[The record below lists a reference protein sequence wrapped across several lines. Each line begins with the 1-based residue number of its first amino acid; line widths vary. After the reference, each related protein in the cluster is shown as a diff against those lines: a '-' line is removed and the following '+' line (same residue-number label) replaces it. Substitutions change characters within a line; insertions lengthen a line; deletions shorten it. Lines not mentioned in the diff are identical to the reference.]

1 MKRFKNIHVSLIV
14 KITTVVFF
22 AFLFVIA
29 NEMRL
34 GIDRYMKNTVETNAE
49 SIVLQLDKFAKSYS
63 ENIAINEVD
72 LTGDTF
78 QRAYNFAL
86 SGDTTKVKCLTDKE
100 GNILDISR
108 EGIEN
113 PTITILVT
121 SDDSKETVSIDL
133 STLQS
138 EELDNE
144 VAIESL
150 EFYLSQNTSPSAYV
164 TVDLIENMPE
174 DDIGRKRKSN
184 DALKNIEILGLEI
197 TTEDDSFS
205 IYSEKYYGD
214 VNDEDII
221 SYEGTMISY
230 SSDSLEVTFA
240 TQITS
245 NFSSSFYEVTEKSY
259 CVIQEYDDS
268 IAFIQNAI
276 NNNNLSQVFDNTIF
290 SSQITVDSGYLY
302 ADYYLVKNMEY
313 MDKTYS
319 TVVMRLE
326 DYTLVEDKDVYST
339 DEMTCGYLFV
349 VTEYDDLFINSFASY
364 FLDNASTYLMVLLFI
379 VIISIMIAYM
389 VVKPIRKIETTTKH
403 LTLREFDYP
412 IDTSRHDELGD
423 LSRDIKKMSEELEK
437 TINNLYQQIERANEL
452 EAIRKEFTS
461 NFTHEIKTPLGIIN
475 GFSELIELEND
486 ETKRNEYIKI
496 IQTETKRINE
506 LVLAMLDLSKLESEN
521 VSLDLTT
528 FDLLDIVDDTIESM
542 THLFNQKHIHLKT
555 YLDSCEIEAD
565 EFKMEMV
572 ISNFISNALHYTD
585 EGHTVTIKL
594 TKHRFEVENEG
605 KHIPEDELKKIWL
618 SFHKV
623 DKSRSDQG
631 TGLGLS
637 ICRAVLDLHQFKYG
651 VENTEKGVLF
661 YFEF

>member
-1 MKRFKNIHVSLIV
+1 MKRFQNIHVSLII
-14 KITTVVFF
+14 KITTVVFL
-22 AFLFVIA
+22 AFLFVVA

-34 GIDRYMKNTVETNAE
+34 GIDCYMKNTVETNAE
-49 SIVLQLDKFAKSYS
+49 SIVLQLDKFAKSYA

-78 QRAYNFAL
+78 QRSYNFAL
-86 SGDTTKVKCLTDKE
+86 SGDTTKIKCLTDKE
-100 GNILDISR
+100 GNIIDISR

-113 PTITILVT
+113 PTLTILING
-121 SDDSKETVSIDL
+121 DDGKETVSVDL
-133 STLQS
+133 SSLQS
-138 EELDNE
+138 EEMNHE
-144 VAIESL
+144 EAISGL
-150 EFYLSQNTSPSAYV
+150 EFYLSHDTSASAYV
-164 TVDLIENMPE
+164 TINLIENTLE
-174 DDIGRKRKSN
+174 DTLERKHKNN
-184 DALKNIEILGLEI
+184 DALKNIEILSLEI
-197 TTEDDSFS
+197 NSDSADFYTVYADD
-205 IYSEKYYGD
+205 YDE
-214 VNDEDII
+214 NDENII
-221 SYEGTMISY
+221 SYIGVLSSY

-245 NFSSSFYEVTEKSY
+245 SVLSSYFETIEESY
-259 CVIQEYDDS
+259 CVIQDYNDS

-276 NNNNLSQVFDNTIF
+276 NSNNLSDVFDNTSF
-290 SSQITVDSGYLY
+290 GSQIVINSGYLY
-302 ADYYLVKNMEY
+302 ADYYLVNNMKY

-319 TVVMRLE
+319 TVVMRLV

-339 DEMTCGYLFV
+339 DEMTCGYIFV
-349 VTEYDDLFINSFASY
+349 VTEYEDLFLNSFSSY
-364 FLDNASTYLMVLLFI
+364 FLDNSSTYLMVLLFI
-379 VIISIMIAYM
+379 IIISIMIAYM
-389 VVKPIRKIETTTKH
+389 VVKPIRSIETTTKH

-437 TINNLYQQIERANEL
+437 TINTLYQEIERANAL
-452 EAIRKEFTS
+452 EAMRKEFTS

-521 VSLDLTT
+521 VNLDITT
-528 FDLLDIVDDTIESM
+528 FDLLDIVDDTIETM
-542 THLFNQKHIHLKT
+542 THLFNQTHIHLKT

-565 EFKMEMV
+565 EFKIEMV

-594 TKHRFEVENEG
+594 SKHRFEVENEG

-637 ICRAVLDLHQFKYG
+637 ICRAVLDLHQFRYG

>member
-1 MKRFKNIHVSLIV
+1 MKRFQNIHVSLIV

-22 AFLFVIA
+22 AFLFVVA

-34 GIDRYMKNTVETNAE
+34 GIDRYMKNTVEANAE
-49 SIVLQLDKFAKSYS
+49 SIVLQLDKFAKSYA
-63 ENIAINEVD
+63 ENIAINEVN
-72 LTGDTF
+72 LTGETF

-86 SGDTTKVKCLTDKE
+86 SGDTTKIKCLTDKE
-100 GNILDISR
+100 GNIIDVSR
-108 EGIEN
+108 EGIES
-113 PTITILVT
+113 PTITILSTGDV
-121 SDDSKETVSIDL
+121 KETVSIEL
-133 STLQS
+133 STLTNLDWDNAETIS
-138 EELDNE
+138 E
-144 VAIESL
+144 L
-150 EFYLSQNTSPSAYV
+150 EYFLLENTSAQAYV
-164 TVDLIENMPE
+164 SIDLIENQPE
-174 DDIGRKRKSN
+174 DIDGKKPKN
-184 DALKNIEILGLEI
+184 EDTLKNVEILGLYIISEGN
-197 TTEDDSFS
+197 SFS
-205 IYSEKYYGD
+205 VYSQKYSEG
-214 VNDEDII
+214 VNTENIT
-221 SYEGTMISY
+221 SYEGVLSSY
-230 SSDSLEVTFA
+230 SSDSLEITFV
-240 TQITS
+240 TQITT
-245 NFSSSFYEVTEKSY
+245 NILSSYTEI
-259 CVIQEYDDS
+259 IQESSCIIQDYSYS

-276 NNNNLSQVFDNTIF
+276 NNNYLSDTFDSTLLD
-290 SSQITVDSGYLY
+290 SQITVNSGYLY
-302 ADYYLVKNMEY
+302 ADYYLIKNMEY

-326 DYTLVEDKDVYST
+326 DWSSVEDGKEYT
-339 DEMTCGYLFV
+339 DDDLTCGYLFV
-349 VTEYDDLFINSFASY
+349 VTEYDDLFLNSFSSY
-364 FLDNASTYLMVLLFI
+364 FLDNSSTYLMVLLFI

-389 VVKPIRKIETTTKH
+389 VVRPIKKIETTTKH
-403 LTLREFDYP
+403 LTLKEFDYP

-437 TINNLYQQIERANEL
+437 TIENLQKEIERANEL

-521 VSLDLTT
+521 VNLDLST

-555 YLDSCEIEAD
+555 YLDTCEIEAD

-594 TKHRFEVENEG
+594 TKHRFEIENEG
-605 KHIPEDELKKIWL
+605 KQIPEDELEKIWL

-637 ICRAVLDLHQFKYG
+637 ICRAVLDLHQFKYD

>member
-1 MKRFKNIHVSLIV
+1 
-14 KITTVVFF
+14 
-22 AFLFVIA
+22 
-29 NEMRL
+29 MRL
-34 GIDRYMKNTVETNAE
+34 GIDRYMKNTVESNAE
-49 SIVLQLDKFAKSYS
+49 AIVLQLDKFAKSYA

-72 LTGDTF
+72 LLDEDF
-78 QRAYNFAL
+78 QRSYNFAL
-86 SGDTTKVKCLTDKE
+86 SGDTTKIKCLTDKE
-100 GNILDISR
+100 GNIIDISR

-113 PTITILVT
+113 PTVTILITGDV
-121 SDDSKETVSIDL
+121 KETVSIEL
-133 STLQS
+133 SSLQS
-138 EELDNE
+138 DELNNEE
-144 VAIESL
+144 AISSL
-150 EFYLSQNTSPSAYV
+150 ELYLSQNSSPYAYISI
-164 TVDLIENMPE
+164 DLIENNIE
-174 DDIGRKRKSN
+174 DDTGRKRKTE
-184 DALKNIEILGLEI
+184 DTLKNVEILSLEI
-197 TTEDDSFS
+197 STDDDSFN
-205 IYSEKYYGD
+205 IYSNK
-214 VNDEDII
+214 
-221 SYEGTMISY
+221 SYDDNENITSYKGVVSSY

-245 NFSSSFYEVTEKSY
+245 SVLSSYFETIEESY
-259 CVIQEYDDS
+259 CVIQEYSDS

-276 NNNNLSQVFDNTIF
+276 NNNNFSDVFDSAILG
-290 SSQITVDSGYLY
+290 SRITVDSGYLY

-313 MDKTYS
+313 ADKTYS
-319 TVVMRLE
+319 TVIMRLD
-326 DYTLVEDKDVYST
+326 DYTLVEGKDVYST
-339 DEMTCGYLFV
+339 DEMTCGYIFV
-349 VTEYDDLFINSFASY
+349 VTEYDDLFLNSFSSY
-364 FLDNASTYLMVLLFI
+364 FLDNSSTYLMVLLFI

-389 VVKPIRKIETTTKH
+389 VVKPIKKIETTTKH

-437 TINNLYQQIERANEL
+437 TINNLYQEIERANEL

-521 VSLDLTT
+521 VNLDLST

-555 YLDSCEIEAD
+555 YLDTCEIEAD

-594 TKHRFEVENEG
+594 TKHRFEIENEG
-605 KHIPEDELKKIWL
+605 KQIPEDELKKYGY
-618 SFHKV
+618 H
-623 DKSRSDQG
+623 
-631 TGLGLS
+631 S
-637 ICRAVLDLHQFKYG
+637 IR
-651 VENTEKGVLF
+651 
-661 YFEF
+661 